1 MLLLYNKEDF
11 LKKRFR
17 MESFQAKQN
26 AKTLI
31 EQRFGI
37 FNFVKKKLLTT
48 LLVIARLLLAY
59 YANLLGMGYLLV

>member
-1 MLLLYNKEDF
+1 
-11 LKKRFR
+11 